1 MGDPATELLLEPARR
16 SRRGRALTSGL
27 VLSAAAYAVG
37 MAHDVASARG
47 LPRVKP
53 PLLIGMVALHLAAFA
68 RLARG
73 GPRLPVPGPIRAL
86 SGLMFLV
93 GLGGMFYSIFVEIP
107 LRKAWI
113 DRGHT
118 DELVTTGTY
127 ALVRHP
133 GVLWLSAAIPFGAL
147 ATRSCYLLLASPLI
161 ALGDVVHVWFQDRFI
176 LPHVFGQA
184 YRDYQEQTPFVIPN
198 RESVDRFA
206 RTFRGG
212 ADIEESPA
220 LEAAEALDAAAR
232 AHATAT

>member
-1 MGDPATELLLEPARR
+1 MGDAVTELAPDLEAPRG
-16 SRRGRALTSGL
+16 RRGRALTQGL
-27 VLSAAAYAVG
+27 ALSATAYAVG
-37 MAHDVASARG
+37 MTHDVASQRG

-73 GPRLPVPGPIRAL
+73 GPRLPVPGPLRAL
-86 SGLMFLV
+86 SGLLFLG

-133 GVLWLSAAIPFGAL
+133 GVLWLTAAIPFGAL
-147 ATRSCYLLLASPLI
+147 ATRSLFLLLAWPLI
-161 ALGDVVHVWFQDRFI
+161 ALGDVVHVAFQDRFI
-176 LPHVFGQA
+176 LPRVFGQA
-184 YRDYQEQTPFVIPN
+184 YRDYQGRTPFIVPTAD
-198 RESVDRFA
+198 SVEHFK
-206 RTFRGG
+206 RTYRR
-212 ADIEESPA
+212 ASDSEVALPPEATEAPSTAEVPA
-220 LEAAEALDAAAR
+220 G
-232 AHATAT
+232 